1 MSDNQN
7 SNQTGQPAT
16 GQASAP
22 TATAPAPSNEGSQK
36 PKAEKTLEVRL
47 LRGYFPESGVKL
59 KAGEVH
65 ELPIS
70 IAKKLVNT
78 RKAELPE
85 DEA

>member
-1 MSDNQN
+1 MTDNQN
-7 SNQTGQPAT
+7 SNQATQPNT
-16 GQASAP
+16 PQSGTSASTAAP
-22 TATAPAPSNEGSQK
+22 QDANAK
-36 PKAEKTLEVRL
+36 PKTEKTMEVRL

-59 KAGEVH
+59 KPGEVH

-70 IAKKLVNT
+70 VAKKLVNS

>member
-1 MSDNQN
+1 MTDSQN
-7 SNQTGQPAT
+7 NPADQNGGANT
-16 GQASAP
+16 
-22 TATAPAPSNEGSQK
+22 TPAQEVSK
-36 PKAEKTLEVRL
+36 PKAEKTLAVRL

-70 IAKKLVNT
+70 VAKKLVNS
-78 RKAELPE
+78 RKAELPD

>member
-7 SNQTGQPAT
+7 QN
-16 GQASAP
+16 P
-22 TATAPAPSNEGSQK
+22 TQTAPANTGAANPVSDNTK
-36 PKAEKTLEVRL
+36 PKAEKTLAVRL

-70 IAKKLVNT
+70 VAKKLVNS
-78 RKAELPE
+78 RKAELPD